1 MRVMHQLPR
10 LRPGET
16 HHVLCADVAWTREYI
31 HLLIQLSISYRLQV
45 PDASNNAPKLFQTT
59 HEHLS
64 CTSRRHINHQCKPEP
79 QYISSSD
86 TCGISLST
94 TNGLAPQSFSSLSP
108 VKVWGIRSSTEQF
121 STARS
126 IHNPIVHAAD
136 STQSSSLTKYTPK
149 TLPVTTSPNRAGISS
164 KKR

>member
-1 MRVMHQLPR
+1 MY
-10 LRPGET
+10 
-16 HHVLCADVAWTREYI
+16 CALM
-31 HLLIQLSISYRLQV
+31 LLEQESISICWSKYPSLTDSKFLMPVTMLQ
-45 PDASNNAPKLFQTT
+45 SYFRQ

-108 VKVWGIRSSTEQF
+108 VKVWGIHSSTEQF

-149 TLPVTTSPNRAGISS
+149 TLPVTTSPNRAAISS